1 MMSPQI
7 ISSLFD
13 LVREV
18 FNSNNR
24 KRKTK
29 WLGKLI
35 LAILILTVSTCFAV
49 IGIITK
55 ELYSTQQTL
64 KAMKV
69 KVERLEEVE
78 REVLVL
84 RETNQ
89 ILSDIIQR
97 RMPNQGVVIKK
108 DGKVISKIPE

>member
-35 LAILILTVSTCFAV
+35 LAILILTVSICFAA
-49 IGIITK
+49 IGILTK

-69 KVERLEEVE
+69 KVERLKEVE

-89 ILSDIIQR
+89 ILSDIIQEKL
-97 RMPNQGVVIKK
+97 PNQEVVIRK

>member
-1 MMSPQI
+1 MSPQI

-35 LAILILTVSTCFAV
+35 LAILILTVSICFAA
-49 IGIITK
+49 IGILTK

-69 KVERLEEVE
+69 KVERLKEVE

-89 ILSDIIQR
+89 ILSDIIQEKL
-97 RMPNQGVVIKK
+97 PNQEVVIRK

>member
-1 MMSPQI
+1 MISPQI

-24 KRKTK
+24 KRKTN

-35 LAILILTVSTCFAV
+35 LAILILTVSTCFAA
-49 IGIITK
+49 IGILTK

-69 KVERLEEVE
+69 KVERLKEVE

-97 RMPNQGVVIKK
+97 RMPNQEVVIKK

>member
-1 MMSPQI
+1 MLTPQI

-24 KRKTK
+24 KRKTN

-35 LAILILTVSTCFAV
+35 IAILILSISTCFAA
-49 IGIITK
+49 IGILTK
-55 ELYSTQQTL
+55 ELYTIQQANSVCRSET
-64 KAMKV
+64 
-69 KVERLEEVE
+69 ERLKKTEYD
-78 REVLVL
+78 VLVL

-89 ILSDIIQR
+89 RLTDLIEKRLEK
-97 RMPNQGVVIKK
+97 IKQNA
-108 DGKVISKIPE
+108 E